1 MFVVL
6 KYHAIVYYPKWAS
19 VTAVIVSPNL
29 LIFLFLGHRIVV
41 KNVSYLFA
49 AEMSIQLFL
58 TKTTWRTWAFN
69 LCKNMCVTK
78 EY

>member
-58 TKTTWRTWAFN
+58 QRQREEHGLLT
-69 LCKNMCVTK
+69 CVK
-78 EY
+78 ICV